1 MSGWFGLGGGKEVE
15 EPSGVEIVKKLSS
28 RIASATLLEDRRDSV
43 RAIKVISR
51 DFKTTSHVMFP
62 FFTYV
67 IYRRVL
73 FSNETELLRLPHN
86 RIRQTIAQSTHHDE

>member
-43 RAIKVISR
+43 LAIKVTEFLEDIILNWLLG
-51 DFKTTSHVMFP
+51 FGP
-62 FFTYV
+62 E
-67 IYRRVL
+67 IPRR
-73 FSNETELLRLPHN
+73 SNRTGAWV
-86 RIRQTIAQSTHHDE
+86 TF

>member
-51 DFKTTSHVMFP
+51 DFKTTSQSESLNKFYLEENLYQK
-62 FFTYV
+62 TKV
-67 IYRRVL
+67 IL
-73 FSNETELLRLPHN
+73 
-86 RIRQTIAQSTHHDE
+86 I

>member
-51 DFKTTSHVMFP
+51 DFNLTTSHVMFP

-67 IYRRVL
+67 ISKY
-73 FSNETELLRLPHN
+73 
-86 RIRQTIAQSTHHDE
+86 

>member
-51 DFKTTSHVMFP
+51 DFNLTTSHVMCP

-67 IYRRVL
+67 ISKY
-73 FSNETELLRLPHN
+73 
-86 RIRQTIAQSTHHDE
+86 